1 MEDLK
6 WSNSGGGG
14 VKSIIVFFFFFF
26 FHVCVCVY
34 IYIYNQID
42 MIHGHMVILIPKLQG
57 P

>member
-26 FHVCVCVY
+26 FHVCVC
-34 IYIYNQID
+34 IYNQID

>member
-1 MEDLK
+1 MEGLK

-14 VKSIIVFFFFFF
+14 VNYSFFFFF
-26 FHVCVCVY
+26 FHVCVCVCVCNK
-34 IYIYNQID
+34 IY

>member
-1 MEDLK
+1 MEGLK

-14 VKSIIVFFFFFF
+14 VNYSFFFFF
-26 FHVCVCVY
+26 FHVCVCVCVC
-34 IYIYNQID
+34 NQID

>member
-1 MEDLK
+1 MEGLK

-14 VKSIIVFFFFFF
+14 VNYSFFFFFF
-26 FHVCVCVY
+26 MCVCVCVC
-34 IYIYNQID
+34 NQID

>member
-1 MEDLK
+1 MVQFG
-6 WSNSGGGG
+6 WWRGQVNYS
-14 VKSIIVFFFFFF
+14 FFFSM
-26 FHVCVCVY
+26 CVCVD

>member
-14 VKSIIVFFFFFF
+14 VKSIIVFFFCFSM
-26 FHVCVCVY
+26 CVCVD

>member
-14 VKSIIVFFFFFF
+14 VKSIIVFFFSM
-26 FHVCVCVY
+26 CVCVD

>member
-14 VKSIIVFFFFFF
+14 VKSIIVFFFFF
-26 FHVCVCVY
+26 HVCVC
-34 IYIYNQID
+34 IYNQID